1 MSPEEWCL
9 KRLFMYLYAIATPA
23 IAGKHRC
30 THPELVLDAIGENIT
45 EVLQKSAAIHLIPA
59 QLSSFLR
66 TFHDLTWT
74 HQNSWS
80 IWGQFEGTW
89 PSHTWPRPVRPCA
102 QRVPWRRYEGLT
114 VGRAVRRRPGSG
126 TQWVWENNS
135 HSQFVIIV
143 CTCSHLFSMITFWR
157 WSDYEFIESHFSKSI
172 TLHQSVVW
180 YEHELTHALRC
191 SEHCIIWAY
200 ADDFEARREPW
211 GKQSKTRWREGTQ
224 KQREEYL
231 ENVVFWIMPTD
242 KDTPFQLK

>member
-1 MSPEEWCL
+1 MIWHGLTRIREAFEGSSKALGHLTLDLDP
-9 KRLFMYLYAIATPA
+9 YD
-23 IAGKHRC
+23 
-30 THPELVLDAIGENIT
+30 LVLNVFHEGDMRASPWDA
-45 EVLQKSAAIHLIPA
+45 
-59 QLSSFLR
+59 R
-66 TFHDLTWT
+66 
-74 HQNSWS
+74 
-80 IWGQFEGTW
+80 
-89 PSHTWPRPVRPCA
+89 CA
-102 QRVPWRRYEGLT
+102 VEI
-114 VGRAVRRRPGSG
+114 PGSG
-126 TQWVWENNS
+126 TEWVWENNS

-200 ADDFEARREPW
+200 ADDFEARKEPW

-231 ENVVFWIMPTD
+231 GNVVFWIMPTD